1 MLHFLKD
8 KKIAFFIR
16 VNRYAHILLFMCIMN
31 FTMAFA
37 VRQMPFVIIFIVISI
52 TALYKSILIYS
63 DFPHKIREY
72 KILRNRVHLCYRDD
86 LFKMYMDSPCGRLL
100 VKEVLK
106 DFGIEDRYTSLLKYK
121 NNRFACKPNQKDAYF
136 YFCEDAYEKLISGKL
151 KKE

>member
-1 MLHFLKD
+1 MCLK
-8 KKIAFFIR
+8 FIKGKMK
-16 VNRYAHILLFMCIMN
+16 YSYKELYLGPILLLKN
-31 FTMAFA
+31 
-37 VRQMPFVIIFIVISI
+37 
-52 TALYKSILIYS
+52 
-63 DFPHKIREY
+63 
-72 KILRNRVHLCYRDD
+72 DD